1 MHLPRLAA
9 GSSMFPPKVELSE
22 LANLARRISF
32 PAKSKV
38 FAESEPAV
46 YMLALGTPGLN
57 KMAAGG
63 RRQIV
68 GFAVSPETNA
78 VRDHMLLLGCGTA
91 EEKVRGIL
99 SSLGAQSWVKQKER
113 QFFGTEVWLASN
125 CSERK
130 SISTCSL
137 LITVNHVTGGTPT
150 FRKLASMVRIGSHC
164 GWIVCFLTGSA
175 SVSNSCL
182 KC

>member
-68 GFAVSPETNA
+68 GFAVSRETNA

-91 EEKVRGIL
+91 EEKFAEFYHHLARKAG
-99 SSLGAQSWVKQKER
+99 SSRKNANFSGLKSGLRAIVANGRASA
-113 QFFGTEVWLASN
+113 LA
-125 CSERK
+125 R
-130 SISTCSL
+130 
-137 LITVNHVTGGTPT
+137 
-150 FRKLASMVRIGSHC
+150 F
-164 GWIVCFLTGSA
+164 
-175 SVSNSCL
+175 
-182 KC
+182 